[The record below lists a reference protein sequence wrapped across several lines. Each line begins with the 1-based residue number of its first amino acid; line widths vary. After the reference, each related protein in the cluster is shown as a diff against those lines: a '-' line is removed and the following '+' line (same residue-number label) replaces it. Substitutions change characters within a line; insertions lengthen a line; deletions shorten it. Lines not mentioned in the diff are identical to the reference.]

1 MQNGITA
8 VRQFNFQ
15 REYLPTKETTWALLM
30 AQATPELQVHLN
42 PAAQLNKHQHG
53 VWV

>member
-1 MQNGITA
+1 MQNGIMA

-15 REYLPTKETTWALLM
+15 REHLPTKEATWAFLM
-30 AQATPELQVHLN
+30 AQATPELQVHRY